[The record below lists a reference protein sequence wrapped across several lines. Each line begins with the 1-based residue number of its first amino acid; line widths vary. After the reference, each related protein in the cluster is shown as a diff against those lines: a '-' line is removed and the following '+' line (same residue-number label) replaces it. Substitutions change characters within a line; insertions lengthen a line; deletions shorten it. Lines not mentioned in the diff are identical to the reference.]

1 MTTLSPMNP
10 EYLNDTDAGI
20 DALERLGL
28 DTAVLNLRG
37 GLVLRDGRPP
47 GT

>member
-10 EYLNDTDAGI
+10 EHLNDTDAGI

-28 DTAVLNLRG
+28 DIALDLRG
-37 GLVLRDGRPP
+37 GLVLRDGLPP